1 MIIAGVSRYGMF
13 LCMFNHFSHSILLS
27 SAILSLQ
34 FCLRHISRFQ
44 NVEHLPGLPP
54 ATDPMAA
61 RSVGWLNFIKDI
73 VRYHAATHVFPWCQA
88 FYPWTAK
95 PMNETKCVGNFIEI
109 PDQWNES
116 LLLSLLDSK
125 STQPWRKW
133 GKLPNDSSIGEFRC
147 YAAMLYLL
155 YCLLDSLNLR
165 HCNHCTCLFQITSFY
180 KHTSF
185 SMIQGTLAS
194 IANSGRWGRRSVDS
208 AASCC
213 WSANI
218 ACWLMNTHSQ
228 LWSLFRSSDLSHR
241 MLFVSKR

>member
-1 MIIAGVSRYGMF
+1 
-13 LCMFNHFSHSILLS
+13 
-27 SAILSLQ
+27 
-34 FCLRHISRFQ
+34 
-44 NVEHLPGLPP
+44 
-54 ATDPMAA
+54 MAA

-73 VRYHAATHVFPWCQA
+73 VTYHAATHVFPWCQA

-95 PMNETKCVGNFIEI
+95 PTNETKCVGNFIEI
-109 PDQWNES
+109 PDLWNES
-116 LLLSLLDSK
+116 LLSLFLLSLLDSK

-155 YCLLDSLNLR
+155 YCLLDALNLR

-180 KHTSF
+180 KHTSLI
-185 SMIQGTLAS
+185 SIIQGTLAS

-218 ACWLMNTHSQ
+218 ACWLMNTHRLTVNSDPFSDRRIFLIESYSFQRGKVSYVTHTEGKMGTLHILDASPLSQ
-228 LWSLFRSSDLSHR
+228 MSFL
-241 MLFVSKR
+241 